1 MNKTQYEEMN
11 DLLLVEKEN
20 KILEAKK
27 LYKEQRKQH
36 KDDKKEYKEK
46 KRAYHEAKRKL
57 KKECKEKRR
66 YLKSEY
72 RCIDYEKEV
81 RIREKDM
88 TEEQIRALRE
98 ANGLPFYLRS
108 EELFNMISHIVGGGA
123 GVIFLIVGIICSCIY
138 KPGNLTCLLS
148 MIVFGITMSTLY
160 AISAIYHGLHIGKG
174 KRVLQVLDHCT
185 IYVMIAGTYTPAVL
199 LGLSSLAPWHYV
211 FLSCI
216 YVLSILGVVLNAT
229 MMRKKAVK
237 VISMILYI
245 AVGWGIIFFYPV
257 LLKSIGIAGMWLMI
271 GGGISYTVGSI
282 LYGIGSKR
290 RYFHSVFHLF
300 VNIGTLLQYLGILL
314 YAVIA

>member
-88 TEEQIRALRE
+88 TEEQIR
-98 ANGLPFYLRS
+98 
-108 EELFNMISHIVGGGA
+108 
-123 GVIFLIVGIICSCIY
+123 
-138 KPGNLTCLLS
+138 
-148 MIVFGITMSTLY
+148 
-160 AISAIYHGLHIGKG
+160 
-174 KRVLQVLDHCT
+174 
-185 IYVMIAGTYTPAVL
+185 IAYTE
-199 LGLSSLAPWHYV
+199 
-211 FLSCI
+211 
-216 YVLSILGVVLNAT
+216 
-229 MMRKKAVK
+229 
-237 VISMILYI
+237 
-245 AVGWGIIFFYPV
+245 
-257 LLKSIGIAGMWLMI
+257 LKSG
-271 GGGISYTVGSI
+271 
-282 LYGIGSKR
+282 
-290 RYFHSVFHLF
+290 
-300 VNIGTLLQYLGILL
+300 LGPTMYNQLCDRK
-314 YAVIA
+314 ASGNFQG